1 MSMSAFSR
9 EQSGHNFCKLWKDK
23 IKPAYIFG
31 MGMIFIIHNKYLPN
45 FFIIFG
51 LIYKLPIKVT
61 KVTKITT
68 TRSIR
73 QVPVDPDDLYFDS
86 DGMVAPADETL
97 LMDSRGR
104 FLDGELK
111 LMHDSHHQV
120 EV

>member
-1 MSMSAFSR
+1 M
-9 EQSGHNFCKLWKDK
+9 
-23 IKPAYIFG
+23 
-31 MGMIFIIHNKYLPN
+31 
-45 FFIIFG
+45 
-51 LIYKLPIKVT
+51 
-61 KVTKITT
+61 TKITT

-86 DGMVAPADETL
+86 DGMVARADETL